1 MQLDPAAALAIF
13 QELSDKG
20 SPKGQ
25 LVSLIL
31 KNICTIFSINIQR
44 EVHKLYK

>member
-1 MQLDPAAALAIF
+1 MELDPAAALAIF

-25 LVSLIL
+25 LVL
-31 KNICTIFSINIQR
+31 KFNS
-44 EVHKLYK
+44 